1 VQPGPALQLRTGTVL
16 GITGSGAGT
25 YHPSRAAYL
34 GGDPQFAG
42 WKGTTVYSNR
52 SSNPGGK
59 RTAVKSI
66 WPHS

>member
-1 VQPGPALQLRTGTVL
+1 VL